1 MSSLD
6 PGNKNG
12 LVQAKPAIPNAIL
25 ERDRSVIFSFMCTDR
40 YPSSLLRLCTESA

>member
-12 LVQAKPAIPNAIL
+12 LVQAKPAIPNTIV
-25 ERDRSVIFSFMCTDR
+25 EKDRSVIFSFRYTDR
-40 YPSSLLRLCTESA
+40 